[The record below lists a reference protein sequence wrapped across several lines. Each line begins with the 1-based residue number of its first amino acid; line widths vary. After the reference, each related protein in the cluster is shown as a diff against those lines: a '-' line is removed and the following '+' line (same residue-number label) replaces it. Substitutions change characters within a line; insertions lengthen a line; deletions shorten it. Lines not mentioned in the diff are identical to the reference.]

1 MLLTTVFIR
10 QKKDDTMNVIDRIF
24 QYFQCFGASLSL
36 VFSVFNLVRSLVDST
51 SFVVILCFVSMTVL
65 SLILTGEVVK
75 DIIKE
80 EE

>member
-1 MLLTTVFIR
+1 
-10 QKKDDTMNVIDRIF
+10 MNVIDRIL
-24 QYFQCFGASLSL
+24 QYSQCFGAGLSL
-36 VFSVFNLVRSLVDST
+36 IFSVFNLVRSLIDNT

-80 EE
+80 ED